1 MKFIFEFDT
10 ESEDFSTCE
19 LEKYRQAPA
28 MTYCISEIQEKV
40 REWRKYDEREAIPV
54 DEIADEINEIIMD
67 NVNMEKM
74 GY

>member
-10 ESEDFSTCE
+10 ESENFSTCE

-28 MTYCISEIQEKV
+28 MVRCLSDIQEKL
-40 REWRKYDEREAIPV
+40 REWRKYDGRAAILV
-54 DEIADEINEIIMD
+54 DEIADDINEIIMD
-67 NVNMEKM
+67 NVNMENM